1 MRKSSLGFTLIELVV
16 VIIILGI
23 LAVTAA
29 PKFINIQDDAKIAA
43 HQGFTGALK
52 ASVNLAHSTWEI
64 RKGSADIATNGNGG
78 YIDYAG
84 TRIGFWGVSGY
95 PECENACTLN
105 GGIAN
110 AGGCNAGI
118 PKLLQDHET
127 FLEEYNTAA
136 LPAAGG
142 DCLFTN
148 KEESNLQIRYSAVNG
163 KVKAC
168 TDATTCTALVSSTT
182 PGDF

>member
-1 MRKSSLGFTLIELVV
+1 MRKSSLGFTLIELVI

-29 PKFINIQDDAKIAA
+29 PKFINIQYDAKIAV

-52 ASVNLAHSTWEI
+52 SSVNLAHTTWEL
-64 RKGSADIATNGNGG
+64 RKSKADIATHGNGG

-95 PECENACTLN
+95 PECQNGCTLN
-105 GGIAN
+105 GSIAN
-110 AGGCNAGI
+110 SGGCNSGI
-118 PKLLQDHET
+118 PKLLSDHEA
-127 FLEEYNTAA
+127 FLAVYNTTA

-148 KEESNLQIRYSAVNG
+148 KDESNLKIRYSAVNG

-168 TDATTCTALVSSTT
+168 TDVASCAALTSSTT
-182 PGDF
+182 SGDF